1 MTYRKELNK
10 LINIKKYSQIKAK
23 EKRLKT
29 AIYSQLMDS
38 LDQDL
43 PHNQFITLAR
53 PALPSLETSALL
65 RFQKFCRVLR
75 DQANALG
82 RGFSYLWVAAVGA
95 KRGYH
100 IHMTLYWPYGDR
112 SSLNKQTC
120 NFWDI
125 SLSPEPRRS
134 SHLRSDCSSIY
145 LSPLSIGE
153 QSYENVSRYLSAHV
167 SKHITQTKGR
177 CFGKSISKRGTV

>member
-1 MTYRKELNK
+1 MTYSKELNK
-10 LINIKKYSQIKAK
+10 LINIKKYSQIRAK

-53 PALPSLETSALL
+53 PALPSLETSALP

-82 RGFSYLWVAAVGA
+82 RGFSYLWVAGVGA

-100 IHMTLYWPYGDR
+100 IHMTLYWPYR
-112 SSLNKQTC
+112 RRTFSSLMSEHSDFSESLVDSLLNHKRSATRQGVMRHYQHAKNLKQ
-120 NFWDI
+120 
-125 SLSPEPRRS
+125 RREVMEWWCDF
-134 SHLRSDCSSIY
+134 LEREVIN
-145 LSPLSIGE
+145 G
-153 QSYENVSRYLSAHV
+153 
-167 SKHITQTKGR
+167 
-177 CFGKSISKRGTV
+177 

>member
-1 MTYRKELNK
+1 MPYSRNQTN
-10 LINIKKYSQIKAK
+10 LITTKKWSRIKAK
-23 EKRLKT
+23 ENRLKAT
-29 AIYSQLMDS
+29 ISSHLTKS
-38 LDQDL
+38 LNQDL

-53 PALPSLETSALL
+53 PALPSLEASALL

-82 RGFSYLWVAAVGA
+82 RGFSYLWVAGVGA

-100 IHMTLYWPYGDR
+100 IHMTLYWPYRDR
-112 SSLNKQTC
+112 SSLNKQLC

-125 SLSPEPRRS
+125 SLSSGPRRS
-134 SHLRSDCSSIY
+134 SHLRSECSSIY

-153 QSYENVSRYLSAHV
+153 QSYENVSLYLSAHV
-167 SKHITQTKGR
+167 SKHQIQPKGR
-177 CFGKSISKRGTV
+177 CFGKSIAKIMIV

>member
-1 MTYRKELNK
+1 MTYSSKLNK
-10 LINIKKYSQIKAK
+10 LTSIKKYSQIRAK

-29 AIYSQLMDS
+29 AIYSHLMDS
-38 LDQDL
+38 HDQDL

-53 PALPSLETSALL
+53 PALPSLEASALL

-82 RGFSYLWVAAVGA
+82 RGFSYLWVAGVGA

-100 IHMTLYWPYGDR
+100 IHMTLFWPYRDR

-125 SLSPEPRRS
+125 SLSPTPRHSTR
-134 SHLRSDCSSIY
+134 LRSDCSSVY

-153 QSYENVSRYLSAHV
+153 QSYETIALYLSAHV
-167 SKHITQTKGR
+167 SKHKIQPNRR
-177 CFGKSISKRGTV
+177 CFGKSIAKNVIV

>member
-1 MTYRKELNK
+1 VAYSSELNK
-10 LINIKKYSQIKAK
+10 VTSTKKYSQIRAK

-29 AIYSQLMDS
+29 AIYSHLMDCR
-38 LDQDL
+38 DQDL

-53 PALPSLETSALL
+53 LALPSLEASALL

-100 IHMTLYWPYGDR
+100 IHMTLFWPYRDR
-112 SSLNKQTC
+112 SSLNKHTC

-125 SLSPEPRRS
+125 SLSPAPRHSARF
-134 SHLRSDCSSIY
+134 RSDCSSVY

-153 QSYENVSRYLSAHV
+153 QSYENIALYLSAHV
-167 SKHITQTKGR
+167 SKHLIQPKGR
-177 CFGKSISKRGTV
+177 CFGKSIAKNMIV